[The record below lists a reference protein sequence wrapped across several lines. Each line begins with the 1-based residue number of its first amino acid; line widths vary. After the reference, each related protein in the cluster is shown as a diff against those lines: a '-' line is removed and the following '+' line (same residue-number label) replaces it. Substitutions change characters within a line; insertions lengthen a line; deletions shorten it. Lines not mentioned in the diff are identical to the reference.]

1 MSYFWI
7 AVFVCLLIATGY
19 CSYIGDDDVIYQF
32 LYRNPTPDEAL
43 RRTRW
48 VLLKVTT
55 SVYGGAVVAAGVR
68 EPPRPAV
75 LIKLACV
82 ASVFLLIGALQNGI
96 RILRGRPTRPLVDRV
111 IWQRSVG
118 RLGPKR

>member
-1 MSYFWI
+1 MSYFWA

-55 SVYGGAVVAAGVR
+55 SVYGGAVVAAAVR
-68 EPPRPAV
+68 ELLKPAV
-75 LIKLACV
+75 LVKLACM
-82 ASVFLLIGALQNGI
+82 ALVFLLIGALQNGI
-96 RILRGRPTRPLVDRV
+96 RILRGRPIRPLLDRV